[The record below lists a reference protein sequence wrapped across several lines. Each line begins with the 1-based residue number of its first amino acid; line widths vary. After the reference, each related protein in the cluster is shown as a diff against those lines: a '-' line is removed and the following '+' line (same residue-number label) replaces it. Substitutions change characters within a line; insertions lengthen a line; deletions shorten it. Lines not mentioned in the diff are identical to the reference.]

1 MSAHPIFARMFD
13 DMAALGLLPPITP
26 PAPLPELTPEQLA
39 EGDTTE
45 IRR

>member
-13 DMAALGLLPPITP
+13 DMAVLGLLPPIAP
-26 PAPLPELTPEQLA
+26 PNPLPELSPEQLA
-39 EGDTTE
+39 EGDETE